1 MSKQL
6 IGFNVLRGLIRCE
19 TALRIGGSRETLE
32 IGGLDN
38 PVIKHPLTQMP
49 YIPGSSLKGKMR
61 SLMEL
66 KEGKFEPDGSP
77 YQGKIVI
84 GDEKKEDANCLICRV
99 FGPHKNTDHG
109 FGPTRILVRDADLT
123 PEWEEKY
130 RERRNIMGNASLELK
145 QETSIDRRIGIAKGG
160 TLRTNERVPAG
171 TEFAFEIVIRNF
183 DWGFSNEEEEN
194 LRVVTE
200 AMRLLEQDYLGGS
213 GSRGY
218 GKISFQNVTLNGE
231 PYDIH

>member
-1 MSKQL
+1 MTKTL
-6 IGFNVLRGLIRCE
+6 IGYSVLRGIIRCE
-19 TALRIGGSRETLE
+19 TALRIGGSRETME

-38 PVIKHPLTQMP
+38 PVIKHPITMMP

-66 KEGKFEPDGSP
+66 KM
-77 YQGKIVI
+77 GKI
-84 GDEKKEDANCLICRV
+84 GRNGTPYNGKKENGEEDTECPISRV
-99 FGPHKNTDHG
+99 FGPHQNTSHH
-109 FGPTRILVRDADLT
+109 FGPTRILVRDACLT
-123 PEWEEKY
+123 PEWEELFRKR
-130 RERRNIMGNASLELK
+130 REEFGNAFLELK
-145 QETSIDRRIGIAKGG
+145 QETSIHREIGIAQYG

-183 DWGFSNEEEEN
+183 DWYPNEAEEN
-194 LRVVTE
+194 LKVVTE

-218 GKISFQNVTLNGE
+218 GKIVFDNITLNGE
-231 PYDIH
+231 PYAIH